1 MIIGI
6 SGMIAA
12 GKSSLSEKLHKYY
25 KTSIMLHEFEE
36 DDEVFNTFLKWLY
49 ENKPNLTIGFQSYI
63 VENHSSKFAEI
74 LTKFKSMKLDEI
86 RDHIFLDRFS
96 VEHYIFAKLILSKK
110 ESKYLK
116 AYDALFAKLI
126 TKSELPNFSI
136 FLDISFDTF
145 KKRIFQRGRES
156 EINNFSENYEYFK
169 NLHENYFK
177 IFKEI
182 AKRFKLQYYIID
194 TNNKTEEEV
203 FLEAINIID
212 NEVRM
217 KENEAT
223 NK

>member
-1 MIIGI
+1 MVIGI

-12 GKSSLSEKLHKYY
+12 GKSSLSERLHKHY
-25 KTSIMLHEFEE
+25 KTSMMLHEFEE
-36 DDEVFNTFLKWLY
+36 NDEVFNTFLKWLY

-63 VENHSSKFAEI
+63 VENHSSKFAEMI
-74 LTKFKSMKLDEI
+74 KTFKQLNLNLI
-86 RDHIFLDRFS
+86 NDHIFLDRFS
-96 VEHYIFAKLILSKK
+96 IEHYIFAKLILSKK

-145 KKRIFQRGRES
+145 KKRVFQRGRDS
-156 EINNFSENYEYFK
+156 EISNFDSNYSYFK

-182 AKRFKLQYYIID
+182 AKRFKLKYYIID
-194 TNNKTEEEV
+194 TNNKTEDEV
-203 FLEAINIID
+203 FSEAIKIID
-212 NEVRM
+212 NETKM
-217 KENEAT
+217 SKNEQI

>member
-25 KTSIMLHEFEE
+25 KTSMMLHEFEE

-74 LTKFKSMKLDEI
+74 LTKFESMKLDEI

-96 VEHYIFAKLILSKK
+96 VEHYI
-110 ESKYLK
+110 
-116 AYDALFAKLI
+116 FAKLI

-182 AKRFKLQYYIID
+182 AKRFKLKYYIID

-212 NEVRM
+212 NEVRT